1 MSEARTD
8 LTVSTQDNLR
18 KQFEEKNA
26 VISIGMDHCKYHDAI
41 SFAIDLL
48 RARGEQFTPVADAMA
63 GGGEIN
69 YGTFLTSRMGVRVTQ
84 DFPEDFAA
92 DTNILGVAE
101 AQYPQ
106 TRREQRAKAYEKW
119 VKWRD
124 NMENASKQAYA
135 ILRLAVE
142 NSSLEVIKTR
152 EGYEEANND
161 RDVIAFLDVLN
172 QAIYSRDIPVNDR
185 IIGIKA
191 AKEMFELARR
201 QRNGRYVERTE
212 YLSTLKGFSHAVKSH
227 GFDPLCTYEEMKG
240 EIRSTV
246 QDLLDAANNDINNAD
261 QVMTHLSDW
270 ARVRSEENLARLA
283 ILNASNEDLI
293 HTVLEHA
300 IFNNNLNG
308 AVPDTIEEA
317 AVMIQ
322 LADKKI
328 YKKLRK

>member
-1 MSEARTD
+1 M
-8 LTVSTQDNLR
+8 
-18 KQFEEKNA
+18 
-26 VISIGMDHCKYHDAI
+26 
-41 SFAIDLL
+41 
-48 RARGEQFTPVADAMA
+48 
-63 GGGEIN
+63 
-69 YGTFLTSRMGVRVTQ
+69 
-84 DFPEDFAA
+84 
-92 DTNILGVAE
+92 AE

-106 TRREQRAKAYEKW
+106 TRREQRAKSYEKW
-119 VKWRD
+119 VKLRD
-124 NMENASKQAYA
+124 IMENASKQAYA

-152 EGYEEANND
+152 ECYEEANNH
-161 RDVIAFLDVLN
+161 RDVIAFLNVLN

-191 AKEMFELARR
+191 VKEMFELARR

-212 YLSTLKGFSHAVKSH
+212 YLSTLKGFGRAVKSH
-227 GFDPLCTYEEMKG
+227 GFDLLCTYEEMKG
-240 EIRSTV
+240 EISQTM
-246 QDLLDAANNDINNAD
+246 QNLLDAGNNDITNAD

-308 AVPDTIEEA
+308 
-317 AVMIQ
+317 
-322 LADKKI
+322 
-328 YKKLRK
+328 